1 MKRDH
6 IENDHI
12 ILTEIA
18 TGLLKI
24 KLTMEKIFHDI

>member
-12 ILTEIA
+12 MLIEIA

-24 KLTMEKIFHDI
+24 KPTMEKMFYDI